1 MWSCKFGPC
10 FLCSLTSC
18 SNSGGT
24 FQNSPRGT
32 EEILL
37 QIAAPGCTALLP
49 SLESNMRKQ
58 CKRGGTLDFSLGC
71 LYGELLDPLSC
82 YGMTDAGRGSVQSHL
97 GWCLS
102 SFIRGWCYSTAAT
115 G

>member
-24 FQNSPRGT
+24 FQNSPGGT

-49 SLESNMRKQ
+49 SLESNIRKQ
-58 CKRGGTLDFSLGC
+58 CKRGGTLWAVYMGASLWAVYMGNC
-71 LYGELLDPLSC
+71 WTLCHAMG
-82 YGMTDAGRGSVQSHL
+82 
-97 GWCLS
+97 
-102 SFIRGWCYSTAAT
+102 
-115 G
+115 